1 MFVQSVEWPFVWPIA
16 LSVYE
21 SSVAKVGKTRKP
33 FYFLLKTL
41 RLLRSNLPTNMV
53 QNRREFLKRAGLFTA
68 GTLALTETTAFG
80 GTFKDFG
87 LQLYSVRDVLPKDPK
102 GTMKQLAEM
111 GYKKFESYA
120 GPQGFLWGMSPK
132 EIKSFLGDL
141 GVKMVSTHFDM
152 NKDLAK
158 SIADAKEAGL
168 SYLLCPYI
176 GPQKTMDD
184 WKRIAD
190 KFNSVG
196 EQVVKSGLK
205 FGYHNHDYSFKPLEG
220 QIPHEFLLDNTD
232 PKNVMFE
239 LDICWIDAAGQDPI
253 SHLRKYGKRYE
264 LCHIKD
270 YNRTN
275 GKVIQ
280 SDLGKGQVN
289 YKAILA
295 FAKDYSNIKHYL
307 VEQEE
312 YPQSPMVSMKN
323 DAEYM
328 KNLVV

>member
-1 MFVQSVEWPFVWPIA
+1 MQI
-16 LSVYE
+16 
-21 SSVAKVGKTRKP
+21 
-33 FYFLLKTL
+33 
-41 RLLRSNLPTNMV
+41 
-53 QNRREFLKRAGLFTA
+53 NRRDFLVRAGLFTA
-68 GTLALTETTAFG
+68 GAVTLGHTTSLG

-102 GTMKQLAEM
+102 GIMTQLAQM
-111 GYKKFESYA
+111 GYKKFESYG

-132 EIKSFLGDL
+132 EIRSFLDGL

-152 NKDLAK
+152 NKDLDK

-176 GPQKTMDD
+176 GPQKSMDD
-184 WKRIAD
+184 WKRIAE
-190 KFNSVG
+190 KFNTVG
-196 EQVVKSGLK
+196 EQVTKAGLK
-205 FGYHNHDYSFKPLEG
+205 FGYHNHDYSFKTVDGQLPQEYLLE
-220 QIPHEFLLDNTD
+220 NTN

-239 LDICWIDAAGQDPI
+239 LDMCWIDAAGQDPI
-253 SHLRKYGKRYE
+253 AHLRKYGKRYE

-270 YNRTN
+270 YNRTGN
-275 GKVIQ
+275 KITQ

-295 FAKDYSNIKHYL
+295 YAKDFTNIKHYL

-312 YPQSPMVSMKN
+312 YPESSMISLKN

-328 KNLVV
+328 KKLTV